1 MKILYILLVAIFEF
15 YCLIKEFI
23 DKGGMNFK
31 LLKII
36 MQMIMLLFALILLNY
51 RKDLIKYLKEDYLQ
65 RQIEHYFKKEN

>member
-23 DKGGMNFK
+23 DNGGMNFK

-51 RKDLIKYLKEDYLQ
+51 RKDLIKYLKEDSLQ
-65 RQIEHYFKKEN
+65 RKIEYYFKKEN